1 MVVKSTRRTAVV
13 RLYQSTTL
21 LSTIDGQRL
30 GLEREVTKK
39 FYNILFVSS
48 KIASQSSTSRCLEI
62 QFWTRTESRRPCY
75 HICIEVPHFWT
86 PQMYLAALV
95 TSLAS
100 SDKMVVF
107 KAQSCLCTAVE
118 ITTINNISSAF
129 FGFPSHEIV
138 IPLICPALCLVQGGV
153 M

>member
-75 HICIEVPHFWT
+75 HICVEVPHFWT

-95 TSLAS
+95 
-100 SDKMVVF
+100 VVF

>member
-13 RLYQSTTL
+13 RLYHSTTL

-30 GLEREVTKK
+30 GLEREVTNK

-62 QFWTRTESRRPCY
+62 QFWKRTECRRPCY
-75 HICIEVPHFWT
+75 HIRVEVPHFWT
-86 PQMYLAALV
+86 PQMYLAALL
-95 TSLAS
+95 TMLAS

-107 KAQSCLCTAVE
+107 KMQSCLCPAFE

-129 FGFPSHEIV
+129 FGYTSNEIL
-138 IPLICPALCLVQGGV
+138 IPLLCPALCVVQGGV